1 MRDDRR
7 DFNFSRLCLVGR
19 VEKLRDRKYFCLLEI
34 KNRRI
39 KNRVCI
45 NLLIYHLFKNYA
57 NFFFLKGKQPTKK
70 KKERERERQSPK
82 SI

>member
-7 DFNFSRLCLVGR
+7 DFNFTRLCLVGR

-34 KNRRI
+34 KNQRI

-45 NLLIYHLFKNYA
+45 NLLIYPYLKIMPI
-57 NFFFLKGKQPTKK
+57 FFFFFKANNQPKK
-70 KKERERERQSPK
+70 KKKRGNHPNLFR
-82 SI
+82 

>member
-45 NLLIYHLFKNYA
+45 NLLIYPYLKIMPI
-57 NFFFLKGKQPTKK
+57 FFFLKGKQPTKK
-70 KKERERERQSPK
+70 KKKERGNHPNLFR
-82 SI
+82 